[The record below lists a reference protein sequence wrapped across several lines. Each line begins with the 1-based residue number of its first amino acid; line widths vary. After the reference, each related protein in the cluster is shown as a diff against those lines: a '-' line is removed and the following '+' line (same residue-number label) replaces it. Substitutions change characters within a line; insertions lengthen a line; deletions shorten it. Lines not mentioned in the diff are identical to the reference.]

1 MKKAIFL
8 LIMSLSVFVSF
19 AQDNQPQRVYCELLG
34 SSGMFSSKCKVTIDF
49 GQNTS
54 FWKGTKDQ
62 QLVDEHGKDI
72 KFNSMVDAMNFMGKL
87 GWKFVQA
94 YAVTIGNNN
103 VYHWL
108 LYKDINNENEMFEGF
123 KTKEQFNSN
132 NSN

>member
-8 LIMSLSVFVSF
+8 LIVSLSVFVSF
-19 AQDNQPQRVYCELLG
+19 AQDDQPQRVYCELLG
-34 SSGMFSSKCKVTIDF
+34 NSGMFSSKCKVTVDF

-62 QLVDEHGKDI
+62 QLVDENGKDI

-94 YAVTIGNNN
+94 YAITIGNNN

-123 KTKEQFNSN
+123 KTKEQFNSS

>member
-8 LIMSLSVFVSF
+8 LIVSLSVFVSF

-34 SSGMFSSKCKVTIDF
+34 NSGMFSSKCKVTVDF

-62 QLVDEHGKDI
+62 QLVDENGKDI

-94 YAVTIGNNN
+94 YAITIGNNN

-123 KTKEQFNSN
+123 KTKEQFNSS

>member
-1 MKKAIFL
+1 
-8 LIMSLSVFVSF
+8 
-19 AQDNQPQRVYCELLG
+19 
-34 SSGMFSSKCKVTIDF
+34 
-49 GQNTS
+49 
-54 FWKGTKDQ
+54 
-62 QLVDEHGKDI
+62 
-72 KFNSMVDAMNFMGKL
+72 MVDAMNFMGKL